1 MSYGTKSHLK
11 SPTQAATNTSTVIQ
25 PKSLSL
31 IDKYKDDRHF
41 VTALARGLEVLA
53 CFRSGNRVLGNQD
66 IAKRCN
72 LSNSTVSRLTS
83 TLVKMGYLMHDA
95 PSGKY
100 RLGMATLSLGMGM
113 LAKLDVRQIA
123 RPFLQEI
130 ADFSQGVVSLGV
142 RDRLSMLCIETC
154 RSRSALTL
162 QLDVGTRLPITT
174 SSMGRAYLAEAGQAE
189 LDEVFERVSELDE
202 RSSHLIRQGIEQALK
217 DYQELGCTCSFGE
230 WQGDVNGIAVGLN
243 LGENFPIMSIN
254 CGGPSFSLSPEF
266 LLDEVRPRLLA
277 MTQSLKES
285 FGVTDFNF

>member
-1 MSYGTKSHLK
+1 MAYDPKHLSQS
-11 SPTQAATNTSTVIQ
+11 SPLSLPATPIVTQ
-25 PKSLSL
+25 PKSASL
-31 IDKYKDDRHF
+31 IDKYKEDRHF

-95 PSGKY
+95 PTGKY

-123 RPFLQEI
+123 RPYLQEI

-189 LDEVFERVSELDE
+189 RDEVFERVSELDE
-202 RSSHLIRQGIEQALK
+202 RSSSLIMQGIEKALR
-217 DYQELGCTCSFGE
+217 DYQKLGCTCSFGE
-230 WQGDVNGIAVGLN
+230 WQSDVNGIAMGLN
-243 LGENFPIMSIN
+243 LGDNFPIMSIN

-266 LLDEVRPRLLA
+266 LLEEVRPRLLH
-277 MTQSLKES
+277 MTQRLKES
-285 FGVTDFNF
+285 FGLTDFSF

>member
-1 MSYGTKSHLK
+1 MTYDPKPLLQS
-11 SPTQAATNTSTVIQ
+11 SPLSLPATSTVTQ
-25 PKSLSL
+25 PKSASL

-95 PSGKY
+95 PTGKY

-123 RPFLQEI
+123 RPYLQEI

-174 SSMGRAYLAEAGQAE
+174 SSMGRAYLAEAGQVERGREATRQHNGRHD
-189 LDEVFERVSELDE
+189 LDHIGDGEGEGQRRLVAGDDLADQDADGQDAGEGQVAGMTTAGAQPDGDGDAAGAPQAGDQPGRAAIGH
-202 RSSHLIRQGIEQALK
+202 SH
-217 DYQELGCTCSFGE
+217 
-230 WQGDVNGIAVGLN
+230 GDQDGDRHACKHRN
-243 LGENFPIMSIN
+243 
-254 CGGPSFSLSPEF
+254 
-266 LLDEVRPRLLA
+266 
-277 MTQSLKES
+277 
-285 FGVTDFNF
+285 